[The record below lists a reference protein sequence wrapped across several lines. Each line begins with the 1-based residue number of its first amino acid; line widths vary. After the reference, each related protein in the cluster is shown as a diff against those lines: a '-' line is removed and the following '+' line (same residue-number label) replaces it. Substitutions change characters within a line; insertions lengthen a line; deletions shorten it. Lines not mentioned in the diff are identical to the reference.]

1 MAMPDNGWETAL
13 QQDDRATSVQ
23 ITKSVGGSSGTY
35 LADYFYIN
43 KAGTRIA
50 VRGGASV
57 GGVGHAGPFSVSLG
71 DDAFR
76 AGWGNGGDLSI
87 PG

>member
-1 MAMPDNGWETAL
+1 MAMPDEGWATAL
-13 QQDDRATSVQ
+13 QQDDRAPSVQ

-50 VRGGASV
+50 LRGGLSYS
-57 GGVGHAGPFSVSLG
+57 GGYAGPFYLPLSY
-71 DDAFR
+71 A
-76 AGWGNGGDLSI
+76 AGGAWWTIGGDLSI